1 MLDASKLETA
11 PTGLSAGL
19 SVSGKDALVEW
30 AADVDAAAYNLYRS
44 EQPIES
50 IEGQTPIASR
60 LQSTQFT
67 DGTIDLGR
75 TYYYALTSVSLSG
88 VEGTAVSANANLTAL
103 FVPAGGMAVKTDRSR
118 VTAGPGSI
126 SADPTLYAA
135 VSIENLADES
145 VLDLASS
152 LAGSVYSFTATD
164 QAGLLLSGQF
174 VTPVELAIPYPSYL
188 EYANSLRAYR
198 LENDQ
203 WVEVV
208 DRSPNTIQQVLTIQA
223 DQFGTY
229 RLARVLEHPWDV
241 NEDKVVDI
249 FDLVLVGMNFMKAG
263 AVVTGDVNLD
273 STVDL
278 FDLVLVAKHFGETY
292 GVATAAAPTVL
303 AGQAQV
309 WMSMSARHSAS
320 RNGGLQRQLLEL
332 EVEADMQT
340 PIAGYQLD
348 VTYDPRL
355 LTVVGFEKGD
365 ILGEG
370 SFSLDPRMTPGR
382 IANIAGTQ
390 LGESSVSG
398 LGRSTVAKVSF
409 RLKGDVNLALKSI
422 GIGNLVVAD
431 QQALPVPFEVDPSI
445 TADLESVV
453 EERFGLGQN
462 YPNPFN
468 PETWIPYQLASSESV
483 LVQIYDASGHLVRQ
497 IDVGFRS
504 AGSYTSRAKSVYWDG
519 RNEFGEQVAS
529 GVYYYTIHAGEFSAT
544 SKMLL
549 LK

>member
-1 MLDASKLETA
+1 
-11 PTGLSAGL
+11 
-19 SVSGKDALVEW
+19 
-30 AADVDAAAYNLYRS
+30 
-44 EQPIES
+44 
-50 IEGQTPIASR
+50 
-60 LQSTQFT
+60 
-67 DGTIDLGR
+67 
-75 TYYYALTSVSLSG
+75 
-88 VEGTAVSANANLTAL
+88 
-103 FVPAGGMAVKTDRSR
+103 
-118 VTAGPGSI
+118 
-126 SADPTLYAA
+126 
-135 VSIENLADES
+135 
-145 VLDLASS
+145 DLASS
-152 LAGSVYSFTATD
+152 LAGTAYSFTATD

-174 VTPVELAIPYPSYL
+174 VTPVELAIPYPSSL
-188 EYANSLRAYR
+188 SAANSLRAYR

-229 RLARVLEHPWDV
+229 RLTRVLEHPWDV
-241 NEDKVVDI
+241 NEDNVVDI
-249 FDLVLVGMNFMKAG
+249 FDLVLVGMNFMKSG

-292 GVATAAAPTVL
+292 GVVTAAAPTVL

-309 WMSMSARHSAS
+309 WVSMSARHSTS

-431 QQALPVPFEVDPSI
+431 QQALPVPFEIDPSI

-468 PETWIPYQLASSESV
+468 PETWIPYQLASSEAV

-529 GVYYYTIHAGEFSAT
+529 GVYYYTIHAGDFSAT